1 MEIPRSARALGWL
14 EALACLALLAMM
26 LIVAAD
32 VTGRYLLARPLPGAI
47 ELVQYT
53 MVVVV
58 FAALPSVT
66 LKRQHISLDI
76 VHEHLRGG
84 ARRLQWVLVC
94 GASAAVLGVQ
104 AWLLWRRSETMRE
117 NQDVIG
123 YLNIPVHPA
132 GYFMCALSLAA
143 ALLVLREA
151 FRAPPPPKSA

>member
-1 MEIPRSARALGWL
+1 MELLRTRGLKWL
-14 EALACLALLAMM
+14 DLLACLALLGMM

-32 VTGRYLLARPLPGAI
+32 VTGRYLLSRPLPGAI

-76 VHEHLRGG
+76 VHERLRGI
-84 ARRLQWVLVC
+84 AQRVQWAVAC
-94 GASAAVLGVQ
+94 TACAGVLGVQ
-104 AWLLWRRSETMRE
+104 AWLLFRRSETMRE

-123 YLNIPVHPA
+123 YLNVAVHPA
-132 GYFMCALSLAA
+132 GYFMCALSLIA
-143 ALLVLREA
+143 ALLVLQQA
-151 FRAPPPPKSA
+151 FQAPPASKSA

>member
-1 MEIPRSARALGWL
+1 MEMPRARALGWL
-14 EALACLALLAMM
+14 EVLACLALLGMM

-32 VTGRYLLARPLPGAI
+32 VTGRYLLSRPLPGAI

-76 VHEHLRGG
+76 VHERLRG
-84 ARRLQWVLVC
+84 AAKRVQWAVVC
-94 GASAAVLGVQ
+94 AACAGVLGVQ
-104 AWLLWRRSETMRE
+104 SWLLFRRSEAMRE

-123 YLNIPVHPA
+123 YLNVPVHPA
-132 GYFMCALSLAA
+132 GYFMCILSLVAA
-143 ALLVLREA
+143 VLVLREA
-151 FRAPPPPKSA
+151 FRAPPAPKSA